1 MDFAARD
8 ASPMLIGLEQPAFDD
23 EDYIYEWKL
32 DGVRCLLYLDKD
44 STELRNKRNLKLNA
58 KFPELTQLHKQVKT
72 RCILDGELYIFHNGE
87 PDFFQVQK
95 RTLTSDPFKIRL
107 HSRQFPA
114 SFTAFDILYYKDT
127 CVIDQPLMKRKK
139 MLEKTVRENERL
151 SVSRYIETNGI
162 ALFELTKQR
171 GLEGIVAK
179 RKDSRYVCGK
189 RTKDWI
195 KCKNLLD
202 DDFIVC
208 GYIVK
213 EKGIVSLVLA
223 QYDVQNH
230 IVYKGHVTMGASLPY
245 LMEHSEKTD
254 TSFLP
259 SIPGGNEEA
268 VWIDPPLVGTVK
280 FMQYTEQGGLRK
292 PVFKGFREDK
302 TIRECRSKH

>member
-1 MDFAARD
+1 
-8 ASPMLIGLEQPAFDD
+8 
-23 EDYIYEWKL
+23 
-32 DGVRCLLYLDKD
+32 
-44 STELRNKRNLKLNA
+44 
-58 KFPELTQLHKQVKT
+58 
-72 RCILDGELYIFHNGE
+72 
-87 PDFFQVQK
+87 
-95 RTLTSDPFKIRL
+95 
-107 HSRQFPA
+107 
-114 SFTAFDILYYKDT
+114 
-127 CVIDQPLMKRKK
+127 MKRKQL
-139 MLEKTVRENERL
+139 LEKTVRENDRL
-151 SVSRYIETNGI
+151 SISRYIETNGI

-213 EKGIVSLVLA
+213 EKGIVSLILA
-223 QYDVQNH
+223 QYDQHHQV
-230 IVYKGHVTMGASLPY
+230 VYKGHVTMGASLPY

-259 SIPGGNEEA
+259 SVPNGNEEA

-280 FMQYTEQGGLRK
+280 FMQYTEQGGLRQ

-302 TIRECRSKH
+302 AITDCRSKH